1 MRKILSL
8 VTAMLLLF
16 GDTWAQTRTVTGTVT
31 DEQGNPVPNASIVIK
46 GTSTGTTS
54 KADGTFSLSLS
65 SGPAVLVFSSVG
77 MTNQELTVGS
87 SNTYSVVLRGA
98 ANSMQEVVVVAY
110 GTQQKTN
117 ITGAIATV
125 KPAEIEG
132 RPFTS
137 VDKTLQGNVAGL
149 QSSSTSGAP
158 GSATGIRIRG
168 SGSINAN
175 ASPLWVIDGVIATTG
190 DLTNNTTSA
199 NALSTLNPDDIE
211 SITVLKD
218 AAAASIYGSRA
229 ANGVILVTTKK
240 GKSGKTRLNFTAEAG
255 QNSIAYKNDKVRPM
269 TTSEYETVIREALI
283 NAGFAADDAEAD
295 QISKDFFGYKEDVN
309 NNWRDIVT
317 QNGAQS
323 QYGLNVSGGNEKT
336 SFYASAGYFRQ
347 EGTTIATDFKR
358 YNGALSLSHKA
369 TDKITLT
376 ANFNIGSAK
385 QSTPTNGGTFANPVL
400 AAYFLPSWYSPY
412 NDDGSLRWNDPEGY
426 FSINGGV
433 FNPVIQAA
441 WNKNAA
447 VQTTLRGSVMGEYKI
462 LKDLK
467 FTSRF
472 SPEYL
477 TVQEDSYRNPFYG
490 DGQALGGDAT
500 SIYRRIFNWTWS
512 NFADYRINLS
522 PDRDMYI
529 DLKAGYEAQESRD
542 YLLQASGQNFP
553 LTLDLNYLASTSTPN
568 TATSSPSDFSTN
580 SIFSNV
586 AFNYRDRYVLTGSF
600 RRDGSSVFG
609 ENNRW
614 GNFYSVGAT
623 WNITE
628 EAFMQ
633 NVTFLS
639 LLKLRGSYGENG
651 NALGFG
657 FYAALPTYKY
667 DANYLGLP
675 GGRLDNVG
683 NPDLTWEKNK
693 VFNVGLDMGFFN
705 NRLNATV
712 EVYNRKTSGL
722 LFNVVPSPTAGVPP
736 ILQNIGSVTNKGI
749 EVSVMGRPVQ
759 TKDFS
764 WELRFN
770 IAHNKNEVTELF
782 RDNPVVNGFARIQEG
797 YDVSTFYLRQ
807 WAGVDPTN
815 GDALWYT
822 DETRTTTTTSYSAAK
837 LVMTNK
843 NASPK
848 IFGGFGSTLNYKG
861 IALDFLFNYNFG
873 NYIYAIWDRYQ
884 NSDGLYF
891 GAFNQSSAQL
901 DRWQKPGDVTDV
913 PKPIY
918 GGNGGGNSWNHST
931 RYLYKGDYIRLRD
944 IQVGY
949 SLPASVS
956 QKLRLANVMLY
967 VRGTNLLTFGTDDRL
982 SVDPETGIAAQ
993 NNFDVFI
1000 PRTITGGIKI
1010 GL

>member
-1 MRKILSL
+1 MRKILTL
-8 VTAMLLLF
+8 VTALLLLY
-16 GDTWAQTRTVTGTVT
+16 GSASAQNRTVTGTVT

-54 KADGTFSLSLS
+54 KGDGTFSLSVPS
-65 SGPAVLVFSSVG
+65 TGTVLVFSSVG
-77 MTNQELTVGS
+77 MATQELTVGS
-87 SNTYSVVLRGA
+87 SDAYTVALKGA

-117 ITGAIATV
+117 LTGAIATV

-149 QSSSTSGAP
+149 MSTSASGAP

-168 SGSINAN
+168 TGSINAN
-175 ASPLWVIDGVIATTG
+175 AAPLWVIDGVIATTG
-190 DLTNNTTSA
+190 DLTNNTTTA

-240 GKSGKTRLNFTAEAG
+240 GKAGKTRLNFTAEAG
-255 QNSIAYKNDKVRPM
+255 QNDIAFKNDKVRPM
-269 TTSEYETVIREALI
+269 TTSEYQTLVREALI
-283 NAGFAADDAEAD
+283 NSGDAADAAEAD
-295 QISKDFFGYKEDVN
+295 AISEQFFGYKADVN
-309 NNWRDIVT
+309 TDWLDVVT
-317 QNGAQS
+317 QKGSQS
-323 QYGLNVSGGNEKT
+323 QYGLNISGGNEKT
-336 SFYASAGYFRQ
+336 SFFASAGYFRQ

-358 YNGALSLSHKA
+358 YNGALSLTHKA
-369 TDKITLT
+369 TDRITLST
-376 ANFNIGSAK
+376 NFNIGSTR

-400 AAYFLPSWYSPY
+400 ASYFLLPWYSPY
-412 NDDGSLRWNDPEGY
+412 NDDGSLKWNDAEGQ
-426 FSINGGV
+426 FAINGGV
-433 FNPVIQAA
+433 FNPVVQAA

-447 VQTTLRGSVMGEYKI
+447 VQTTLRGSVMGEYRI
-462 LKDLK
+462 LENLK

-472 SPEYL
+472 SSEYFD
-477 TVQEDSYRNPFYG
+477 VQEDAYRNPFYG

-500 SIYRRIFNWTWS
+500 SIYRKVFNWTWS
-512 NFADYRINLS
+512 NFADYRGHLNA
-522 PDRDMYI
+522 DRDIYV
-529 DLKAGYEAQESRD
+529 DVKLGYEAQESKN

-553 LTLDLNYLASTSTPN
+553 LTLELNYHASASTPN
-568 TATSSPSDFSTN
+568 TTVSAPSDISTN

-609 ENNRW
+609 TNNRW

-633 NVTFLS
+633 TIDWLS
-639 LLKLRGSYGENG
+639 LLKLRASYGENG

-675 GGRLDNVG
+675 GSRLDNVG

-705 NRLNATV
+705 NRLNASV
-712 EVYNRKTSGL
+712 EVYDRKTSGL
-722 LFNVVPSPTAGVPP
+722 LFTRVPSPTAGVPG
-736 ILQNIGSVTNKGI
+736 ILENIGAVSNKGI
-749 EVSVMGRPVQ
+749 EVTLSGRPVQ

-770 IAHNKNEVTELF
+770 LAHNKNKITELF
-782 RDNPVVNGFARIQEG
+782 RGNPVVNGFARIQVG
-797 YDVSTFYLRQ
+797 YDITTFYMRE
-807 WAGVDPTN
+807 WAGVDPAN

-822 DETRTTTTTSYSAAK
+822 DETHATTTTSYAAARQ
-837 LVMTNK
+837 VMTNK

-848 IFGGFGSTLNYKG
+848 VFGGFGSTLSYKG
-861 IALDFLFNYNFG
+861 FSVDFLFNYNFG

-884 NSDGLYF
+884 NSDGLFY
-891 GAFNQSSAQL
+891 GAYGQSSAQL
-901 DRWQKPGDVTDV
+901 NRWQKAGDITDV
-913 PKPIY
+913 PKMIY

-949 SLPASVS
+949 KLPASVT
-956 QKLRLANVMLY
+956 QKLKLANVMLY
-967 VRGTNLLTFGTDDRL
+967 VRGTNLVTFGTDDKL
-982 SVDPETGIAAQ
+982 SVDPEAGIGAQ